1 MMHFNEMLKQMLD
14 FNKKAYESG
23 LKNLSMCQ
31 EQMEKMIDLYID
43 QTVVMPEQG
52 KKAAKELASMYKKG
66 FDDFKTLMDTYYSN
80 LGKIFQE
87 KTHKP
92 NE

>member
-1 MMHFNEMLKQMLD
+1 MMHFNEMFKQMLD

-23 LKNLSMCQ
+23 LKNLSACQ
-31 EQMEKMIDLYID
+31 EQMEKMMNLYID
-43 QTVVMPEQG
+43 QSALPEQS
-52 KKAAKELASMYKKG
+52 KKAAREVASMYKKG
-66 FDDFKTLMDTYYSN
+66 FDDFKTLMDTYYGN

-92 NE
+92 ND